1 MKHIIGAFGT
11 LIVLGLQILICTSV
25 TSVSGVMAEAKEY
38 KASVIAEIENSNF
51 NQNVIDACIRQAG
64 QEGYILEI
72 TNCIYDADMDM
83 QSAEVLLSY
92 EYAIQILGIK
102 DIRTTRGIAR

>member
-1 MKHIIGAFGT
+1 M
-11 LIVLGLQILICTSV
+11 ICTSV

-51 NQNVIDACIRQAG
+51 NQNVMNACIRQAR

-72 TNCIYDADMDM
+72 TNCIYDANMDM
-83 QSAEVLLSY
+83 QLAEVLLSY
-92 EYAIQILGIK
+92 EYAIPILGIK
-102 DIRTTRGIAR
+102 EIRTTRGIAR